1 MNVRFFIARRLSY
14 KGRVVT
20 AAVAVSFL
28 VVIIAVAVSAGFRR
42 EIRNG
47 LSFMTGDVQLTMADM
62 NYLDESSPVKTGQ
75 SYLPFIREVDGVQGI
90 DPVIYR
96 AGIVKQSGDIYGVMV
111 KGVEGGVAAVT
122 GSEVNDTVSLAVSI
136 PSALAEQSGLKE
148 GDRLLTYFIGEKV
161 KVRQFNIVDVYEPMV
176 RTDDRHL
183 VYADIADMQRLNG
196 WSEDEVSMFEISL
209 ADDHKDDV
217 AMDTATERIYDAI
230 LENLSYDDDMLR
242 PVSSADRFP
251 QIFEWVALIDFNVFF
266 VLILMIAVAGVNM
279 ITGLLIML
287 FENISTIGMLK
298 SLGMRN
304 AGIMNVFMTR
314 AAGTVFKGMLIGNV
328 VAFALCLIQESTHL
342 ITLDPVNYFVSYVP
356 VHLDVTAILQA
367 DALAFV
373 SIMILLVLPSLF
385 VLRIDPSKTVKMD

>member
-47 LSFMTGDVQLTMADM
+47 LSSMTGDVQLTMADM
-62 NYLDESSPVKTGQ
+62 NYLDESSPVKAVQ
-75 SYLPFIREVDGVQGI
+75 SYIPFIKDVEGVAGI
-90 DPVIYR
+90 EPVIYR

-367 DALAFV
+367 DAVAFV